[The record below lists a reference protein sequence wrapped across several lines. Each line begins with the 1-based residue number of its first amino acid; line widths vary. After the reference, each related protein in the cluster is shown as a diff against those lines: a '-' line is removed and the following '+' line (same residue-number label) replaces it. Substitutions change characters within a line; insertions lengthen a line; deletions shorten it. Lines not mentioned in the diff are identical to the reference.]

1 MRWRDFSRNT
11 VLGATWYVLDIE
23 GITIWYKGDNRE
35 EIWGEKWERVL
46 GPKGIYLLNSQYFH
60 FSFLILLQIL
70 HMSLNTPWHC
80 PQIFVSPP
88 SAQPPG
94 SVVLSHLQS
103 YGHCHGSGPSLGSS
117 DLGLGI
123 RRDWSKV
130 EATYSPIL
138 VTTEAG
144 LRVKHSWSPC
154 LPAWPWAISLP
165 LAPLGSHVVS
175 EPDPPVGPVYLF
187 SIIPITSFPA
197 ICPVIGSWFRDH
209 QLSGKSEPQERLTQ
223 SLATMEVPEGLK
235 WPVLVLRCSVLA
247 VF

>member
-1 MRWRDFSRNT
+1 MFWTLKVLLSGTKGTTERRFGVRN
-11 VLGATWYVLDIE
+11 E
-23 GITIWYKGDNRE
+23 KGS
-35 EIWGEKWERVL
+35 W
-46 GPKGIYLLNSQYFH
+46 GPKAFICLIHSIFTSHSWSYFRYCICLWTHLGIALRSLYPHLLLSHQVL
-60 FSFLILLQIL
+60 S
-70 HMSLNTPWHC
+70 
-80 PQIFVSPP
+80 
-88 SAQPPG
+88 
-94 SVVLSHLQS
+94 VLSHLQS

-154 LPAWPWAISLP
+154 PPAWPWAISLP